1 MKTLYLVRHAKAN
14 KGKSNSPNSK
24 RSLTKKGKNDA
35 AKMAKKIKRNGV
47 IPDVLISSPAKQA
60 IQTAQIFA
68 KTINYPKDKI
78 IRSGSIDEGTESS
91 ENLLMQSVHEI
102 DDQNQSAMIFGHA
115 PLLAE
120 FAQYLRKDFT
130 ETLPTCGVVCLDFPN
145 VFWSKI
151 SKGRGIIKFFDYPKK
166 QKKLKAA
173 MKKDLESKVIDS
185 MTQTL
190 SEMNADVAQRMKK
203 SVKKSGKELSQRFVA
218 VFKSMQVDG
227 NRHKSTPT
235 KKNR

>member
-1 MKTLYLVRHAKAN
+1 MKTLYLVRHAKAS
-14 KGKSNSPNSK
+14 KGNSNSPDSK

-35 AKMAKKIKRNGV
+35 AKMAKKIKKKGV
-47 IPDVLISSPAKQA
+47 VPDVLISSPAKQA
-60 IQTAQIFA
+60 IQTARIFA

-78 IRSGSIDEGTESS
+78 IRNGSIDEGAESP

-130 ETLPTCGVVCLDFPN
+130 EALPTCGVVCLDFRN
-145 VFWSKI
+145 VFWGKI

-203 SVKKSGKELSQRFVA
+203 SVKKSGRELSQRFLS
-218 VFKSMQVDG
+218 VFKSMQVNG
-227 NRHKSTPT
+227 NRHKSSPT

>member
-14 KGKSNSPNSK
+14 KGNSNSPDSK

-78 IRSGSIDEGTESS
+78 IRNDSIDEGTGSS

-130 ETLPTCGVVCLDFPN
+130 ETLPSCGVVCFDFRN
-145 VFWSKI
+145 ISWSKI
-151 SKGRGIIKFFDYPKK
+151 SKGGGILKFFDYPKK
-166 QKKLKAA
+166 QKKLRAK
-173 MKKDLESKVIDS
+173 MKKDLETKITDS
-185 MTQTL
+185 VTQTL
-190 SEMNADVAQRMKK
+190 SEMNADVVQRMKK
-203 SVKKSGKELSQRFVA
+203 SVKKSGKELSQKFVR
-218 VFKSMQVDG
+218 VFKSIQVDG
-227 NRHKSTPT
+227 NREKSTAT